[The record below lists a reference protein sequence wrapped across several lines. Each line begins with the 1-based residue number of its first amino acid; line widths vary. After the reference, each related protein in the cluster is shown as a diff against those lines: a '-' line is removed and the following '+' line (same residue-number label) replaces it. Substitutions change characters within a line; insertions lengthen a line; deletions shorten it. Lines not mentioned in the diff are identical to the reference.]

1 MDFIKR
7 FGEDTPSKK
16 QAVERLRLVLVHD
29 RARVSPGLMEKLRE
43 DIIKAITRYI
53 DIDEDKMEIELNST
67 ENRAELVANIPVNR
81 IRRVPDK
88 KIGEEIGTSLS

>member
-1 MDFIKR
+1 MDFKKR

-43 DIIKAITRYI
+43 EIIKAITRYV
-53 DIDEDKMEIELNST
+53 DIDEAKMEIELNSS
-67 ENRAELVANIPVNR
+67 ENRAELVANIPVNK

-88 KIGEEIGTSLS
+88 KIGEQIGTPIG

>member
-1 MDFIKR
+1 LDFIKR

>member
-29 RARVSPGLMEKLRE
+29 RARVSPGLMETLRE

-67 ENRAELVANIPVNR
+67 ENMAELVANIPVNR
-81 IRRVPDK
+81 IRRFRIK
-88 KIGEEIGTSLS
+88 R